1 MSGDADYIDLSGDGG
16 ILKKIIQEGTGNC
29 PNSGDEIRAH
39 YTGTLEDGTK
49 FDSSVDRGQEF
60 KFKIGKGSVIKGW
73 DVGFATMKTGEKAIL
88 KCRHGLYYTYF
99 SNYEILFISIL
110 IFLSCIDLITL
121 TETILKGKSPRDLL
135 LYSMLKCLASVLQR
149 KNHGN
154 IPKRKKSKRQTNL
167 KKKVPRNSKR
177 QTLKRL
183 LDFSHPII

>member
-1 MSGDADYIDLSGDGG
+1 MTGDADYVDLSGDGG

-99 SNYEILFISIL
+99 LNHEILFRLLL
-110 IFLSCIDLITL
+110 IYLLSCVDLITL
-121 TETILKGKSPRDLL
+121 TETTLKEKSPRDQL
-135 LYSMLKCLASVLQR
+135 LYSMLKCLASVLPR

-167 KKKVPRNSKR
+167 KKKVPKNSKR
-177 QTLKRL
+177 LTLKR
-183 LDFSHPII
+183 

>member
-1 MSGDADYIDLSGDGG
+1 MPGDADYVDLSGDGG

-88 KCRHGLYYTYF
+88 KCRHEFQTMKFYLYQY
-99 SNYEILFISIL
+99 
-110 IFLSCIDLITL
+110 
-121 TETILKGKSPRDLL
+121 
-135 LYSMLKCLASVLQR
+135 
-149 KNHGN
+149 
-154 IPKRKKSKRQTNL
+154 
-167 KKKVPRNSKR
+167 
-177 QTLKRL
+177 
-183 LDFSHPII
+183 